1 MNKSRKTR
9 KTLPH
14 FATDEEA
21 ERFVD
26 EADLTE
32 YDLSGGRPMPFEFE
46 RKTVQINMRMPES
59 LVRAVKARAAER
71 GIPYQRF
78 IREAIEKMLSK
89 CFR

>member
-9 KTLPH
+9 KALPH

-26 EADLTE
+26 EADLTDD
-32 YDLSGGRPMPFEFE
+32 DLTGGRPMHFKFE
-46 RKTVQINMRMPES
+46 RKTVQVNMRMPES

-78 IREAIEKMLSK
+78 IREAIEKALG
-89 CFR
+89 